1 MLWHFLV
8 SAPDTR
14 LKHRVPKNKIDF
26 LSCLT
31 TIHPFYLEAHLV
43 AWTWNRICV
52 KRSLIIRQDS
62 NWILCTVYYISYNA
76 HFRGKYGFVEYKV
89 RHFPHLTLPLVQNIY
104 SMYPCN
110 MCSSYLH
117 QLYICLDYII
127 ILLWKVRAMGTW
139 IFRVLLFPILAC
151 MPYCMNISEQT
162 NKQTSSSHKV
172 HCAIIA
178 VCICEEEV
186 SLAYVYIKYPLL
198 IAYVQKKYPFLLGID
213 RFLSYLHLCVH
224 SATTAMCFQKT
235 FIYL

>member
-1 MLWHFLV
+1 MILKHKLESSLILRHKHDDLWHNFAFDSVFGSLVKKKRVCVKFNIFLAMLWHFLV

-104 SMYPCN
+104 SMYPYN

-186 SLAYVYIKYPLL
+186 SLA
-198 IAYVQKKYPFLLGID
+198 
-213 RFLSYLHLCVH
+213 
-224 SATTAMCFQKT
+224 
-235 FIYL
+235 